1 MVTIR
6 KITSIKMHKIK
17 EILIGT
23 NNIGKYKEICALL
36 PKEVKKH
43 SLKEFKIISPEETG
57 KSFKENSLIKAS
69 YFSKKTNL
77 ICLADDSGLEI
88 DLLNGAP
95 GIYSSRWSGE
105 KNNFDLA
112 ITKVFKEMKKIKIDW
127 INYNKANFVCC
138 LTLFWP
144 SGENFSG
151 QGIVNG
157 KIISKKKGVNGFGYD
172 PIFIPDGYNKTF
184 GEMEPKLKMSIDHR
198 YRAFNKVKNFF

>member
-36 PKEVKKH
+36 PKEIKKH